1 MNLLKTKKA
10 ILIKGSGVDLNKFKF
25 SLKKYDVNNISFYF
39 IGRLLFDKGINELI
53 EAIARIKKEYKNAV
67 FNFVGN
73 LDSNNY
79 SSVNKKQ
86 IKLWEDM
93 NLIKYHGFKKYI

>member
-1 MNLLKTKKA
+1 M
-10 ILIKGSGVDLNKFKF
+10 
-25 SLKKYDVNNISFYF
+25 NNISFYF

-53 EAIARIKKEYKNAV
+53 EAIARIKKEYKNLCLILLAT
-67 FNFVGN
+67 
-73 LDSNNY
+73 DSNNY